1 MDLLSHYLSGTA
13 ERYYN
18 KQVEAWWGQLPTLQY
33 VMEKMLEAFKPN
45 LTPAQAM
52 KLFTAPKDAKR
63 TWPEHHMYLVAI
75 SEACGGG
82 ADYLVLNNVVQN
94 GQRIV
99 AGKDESDVAFDVAMR
114 RNVLVVHGTVENH
127 ERASGVITA
136 ALDWEV
142 SAADGVDISVV
153 KGSLVGFH
161 KRLGHLSYDAVERLA
176 QDPISGIEITDHH
189 RVNCLTCAQ
198 GKQSKN
204 IQSKKDTSSNP
215 GRASPLKIL
224 AKPTPS
230 LGEIVVFGSP
240 YTVYRDPQNRTFL
253 TVRCRAW

>member
-82 ADYLVLNNVVQN
+82 ADYLVLNNVVQYASADL
-94 GQRIV
+94 RT
-99 AGKDESDVAFDVAMR
+99 
-114 RNVLVVHGTVENH
+114 VLMAKVDGT
-127 ERASGVITA
+127 RQDY
-136 ALDWEV
+136 LQQ
-142 SAADGVDISVV
+142 
-153 KGSLVGFH
+153 
-161 KRLGHLSYDAVERLA
+161 AVELA
-176 QDPISGIEITDHH
+176 HFAQSWELEPANIEIWGEKSWLLSAKKKEGDIPLPC
-189 RVNCLTCAQ
+189 VQQ
-198 GKQSKN
+198 GRISARKLSG
-204 IQSKKDTSSNP
+204 TRP
-215 GRASPLKIL
+215 RP
-224 AKPTPS
+224 
-230 LGEIVVFGSP
+230 
-240 YTVYRDPQNRTFL
+240 R
-253 TVRCRAW
+253 